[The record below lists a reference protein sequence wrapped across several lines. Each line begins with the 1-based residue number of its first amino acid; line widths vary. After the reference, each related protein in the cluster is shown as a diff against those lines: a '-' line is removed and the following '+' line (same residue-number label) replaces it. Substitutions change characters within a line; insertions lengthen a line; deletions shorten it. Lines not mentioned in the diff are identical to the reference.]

1 MLNLPIFSQSKSTKS
16 PTSAISTPMASTS
29 NAMPLF
35 FAIPP
40 QMFPFVQNSTTNN
53 LPNSPPNILS
63 PRRPIPSL
71 DEFFAKLDES
81 LGGNGELTRFKNIFE
96 DERITVD
103 QIHDLT
109 DNEFDQ
115 LGITKIGW
123 RKAFRAA
130 AKYYK

>member
-1 MLNLPIFSQSKSTKS
+1 MS
-16 PTSAISTPMASTS
+16 
-29 NAMPLF
+29 
-35 FAIPP
+35 P
-40 QMFPFVQNSTTNN
+40 QMFPFVQNLTTNN

-63 PRRPIPSL
+63 SRRPVPSL

-81 LGGNGELTRFKNIFE
+81 SGSHGELTRFKNIFE

-115 LGITKIGW
+115 LGVTKIGW